1 MSFYSKHILPK
12 YLDATMQGVSKDIQR
27 KEVVSQASGTV
38 LEIGFGSGL
47 NLPFYKNISKLYAV
61 DPSVE
66 LYELAKERLQKTNF
80 TLEYLPVSAEEIPL
94 PDNAIDF
101 VISTWNLCSIPH
113 PEKAL
118 KEIFRILK
126 PEGKF
131 LFIEHGK
138 SDNKILSSI
147 QTLITPISKKIAGG
161 CHWDRDMEKL
171 IKEAGFVFEKLEKFT
186 MKGRPL
192 GRMYKGVGVKK

>member
-80 TLEYLPVSAEEIPL
+80 TVEYLPVSAEEIPL
-94 PDNAIDF
+94 PDNTIDF

-138 SDNKILSSI
+138 SDNKILSSM
-147 QTLITPISKKIAGG
+147 QTLMTPISKKIAGG

-171 IKEAGFVFEKLEKFT
+171 IKDAGFVFEKLEKFT
-186 MKGRPL
+186 MKGKPL